1 MYEVSFKIAMEC
13 STRQRDSNIILALDL
28 GSDTHSSLL
37 SKSVAL
43 LKKVQPYICAV
54 KINHQLI
61 LPLGL
66 FDGVR
71 KILRTANSLEL
82 PTIMDCKINDIGNT
96 NRVIAENYYHAGFD
110 ALIAN
115 PFVGWEEGLQPVFEV
130 AKQMK
135 KGVILLCYMS
145 HKAAWEGYGQTIQQN
160 NKLTTQY
167 MAFAKKALEWS
178 ADGVVVGATYPE
190 KIKEVHQILSDRVP
204 IYSPG
209 VGAQG
214 GDVQSAIQA
223 GAQYL
228 IVGRTI
234 TNAPNPAA
242 TARQIREEAHLRTQ

>member
-1 MYEVSFKIAMEC
+1 MEC
-13 STRQRDSNIILALDL
+13 SARQRESNIVLALDL
-28 GSDTHSSLL
+28 TSNSRRTLFSRS
-37 SKSVAL
+37 AEL
-43 LKKVQPYICAV
+43 LKRVEPYICAV
-54 KINHQLI
+54 KINHQLV

-66 FDGVR
+66 FDRVR
-71 KILRTANSLEL
+71 KILRLAHSLEL

-96 NRVIAENYYHAGFD
+96 NRVIAENYYRAGFD
-110 ALIAN
+110 AVIAN

-145 HKAAWEGYGQTIQQN
+145 HKAAGEGYGQTIQQGN
-160 NKLTTQY
+160 RLTEQY
-167 MAFAKKALEWS
+167 MAFAEKSLEWN

-190 KIKEVHQILSDRVP
+190 KIKQVRQILSDRVP

-214 GDVQSAIQA
+214 GDVRLTIRA

-228 IVGRTI
+228 IVGRII
-234 TNAPNPAA
+234 TNSRNPAV
-242 TARQIREEAHLRTQ
+242 TARQIMEESHLRKQ

>member
-1 MYEVSFKIAMEC
+1 M
-13 STRQRDSNIILALDL
+13 
-28 GSDTHSSLL
+28 
-37 SKSVAL
+37 
-43 LKKVQPYICAV
+43 
-54 KINHQLI
+54 
-61 LPLGL
+61 GL

-71 KILRTANSLEL
+71 KILRTAQGFDL

-96 NRVIAENYYHAGFD
+96 NKVIAENYYNAGFD
-110 ALIAN
+110 AVIAN

-130 AKQMK
+130 AEQMK

-145 HKAAWEGYGQTIQQN
+145 HKAAWEGYGQTIQQY
-160 NKLTTQY
+160 NKLTVQY
-167 MAFAKKALEWS
+167 VAFAKKALEWN

-190 KIKEVHQILSDRVP
+190 KIKEVHRILSDRVP

-214 GDVQSAIQA
+214 GDLQSTIQA

-234 TNAPNPAA
+234 VNASNPAA
-242 TARQIREEAHLRTQ
+242 TIREIREEAHLRKQ